1 MIAMQKWK
9 RLSFLRVELV
19 WVQSDETAVNVC
31 SDAAALVNKK
41 KNSSNTSLLIFAC
54 CRLVSKTAEGNGK
67 GGKLP
72 KSHLYLTVSNIIFYV
87 KSLSYPGK
95 TTGV

>member
-31 SDAAALVNKK
+31 SGAAALVNKK
-41 KNSSNTSLLIFAC
+41 KIAAILHCSFLLAVDLFQ
-54 CRLVSKTAEGNGK
+54 RQQKEMGKEGNCQ
-67 GGKLP
+67 
-72 KSHLYLTVSNIIFYV
+72 SHICT
-87 KSLSYPGK
+87 
-95 TTGV
+95 